1 MIIDI
6 ILLVILLIAAVIGM
20 RQGLITQ
27 ICLFLAVVL
36 TTIIAPIIAEPL
48 GTLFTD
54 SEILAYIAG
63 FCIMLLVTVILVWVI
78 APIIKK
84 HVLGDS
90 LRKINAVV
98 GAIVAVVT
106 TLLIMSVA
114 CSALNTYNIGEV
126 NHEKIGKLIAEC
138 DDKDELE
145 DKFNKILDKDSEM
158 RDYYEPRFIAYET
171 LDDSFLFGAFVWVG
185 ETICPSLDEFREDM
199 AVGLQSTVAESM
211 TESITGDDG
220 DEW

>member
-36 TTIIAPIIAEPL
+36 TTLVAPIIAEPL
-48 GTLFTD
+48 GALFTD
-54 SEILAYIAG
+54 NEMLAYIAG
-63 FCIMLLVTVILVWVI
+63 FCIMLLVTVILVWVV

-84 HVLGDS
+84 HLLGDK
-90 LRKINAVV
+90 LRKINAIV
-98 GAIVAVVT
+98 GAIVAVIT
-106 TLLIMSVA
+106 TLLIMSVT
-114 CSALNTYNIGEV
+114 CSALNAYNIGDV
-126 NHEKIGKLIAEC
+126 NHAKIGELIAEC

-158 RDYYEPRFIAYET
+158 REYFEPRFVAYET
-171 LDDSFLFGAFVWVG
+171 LDDSILFGAFVWMG
-185 ETICPSLDEFREDM
+185 ETICPSIDEFREDM
-199 AVGLQSTVAESM
+199 AMGLQSSVTESM
-211 TESITGDDG
+211 TESIMDD
-220 DEW
+220 DSNDW